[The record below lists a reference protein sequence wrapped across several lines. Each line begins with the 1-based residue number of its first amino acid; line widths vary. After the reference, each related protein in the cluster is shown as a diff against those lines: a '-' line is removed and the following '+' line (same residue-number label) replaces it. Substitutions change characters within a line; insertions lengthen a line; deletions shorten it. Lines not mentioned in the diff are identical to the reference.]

1 MRVPAP
7 FLKLGEQPFAVLL
20 VVGRADVVR
29 ARGENLHI
37 LLHVVRGRNR
47 AELLLPT
54 LFRRGRISEETAEAG
69 MLFLLAY
76 RHEWKREN
84 QTNQKCK
91 ATHNTS
97 RGFRLSIPKW
107 CSRTLFDNLSRYDAR
122 VARNVMTSNVLVNHA
137 AFHNE
142 HNAADCGDVIQR
154 ISIESDNIRLQ
165 SRRDRTNFVLQTH

>member
-29 ARGENLHI
+29 ARGEKLHI

-54 LFRRGRISEETAEAG
+54 LFRRGGIAEEAAKTG
-69 MLFLLAY
+69 MLLLLAN
-76 RHEWKREN
+76 RDKRKTEN

-91 ATHNTS
+91 TTHNTS
-97 RGFRLSIPKW
+97 QDLGYRFQKW
-107 CSRTLFDNLSRYDAR
+107 CSRTLFGNFSRHHAR
-122 VARNVMTSNVLVNHA
+122 VTRNVMTSNILINHA
-137 AFHNE
+137 ALH
-142 HNAADCGDVIQR
+142 HKRNAADSRNVIQR
-154 ISIESDNIRLQ
+154 IS
-165 SRRDRTNFVLQTH
+165 DRKSVV